1 MAFSKCLRFTL
12 YVAIL
17 GGMDPEKIGR
27 YEIKAELGRGGM
39 ATVYQAYDP
48 RFERDVAIKVLP
60 REMLHD
66 PQFRARF
73 EREAKTIAMLEHP
86 AIVPVYDF
94 GEEDGQP
101 YFVMRNMTGGS
112 LSDRMNQGP
121 IPVKEAARIFERLA
135 PGLDEAHARNI
146 VHRDLKPGN
155 ILFDRLNEPY
165 VSDFG
170 IAKLSEAQANLT
182 GSAVIGTPTYMS
194 PEQAQGEPVD
204 WRSDI
209 YALGVILFEMLSG
222 KPPYKADTP
231 MGVVVKHITEPVPHI
246 LDVNS
251 NLPQAIEA
259 VIQKAMAKDKQAR
272 FATCAEL
279 AATLS
284 AIERGEALDPK
295 TLLGMPRIPTAQTVV
310 AKRSEQLKNRIEVPG
325 PVSAPRK
332 KTRLWIG
339 LGAATVLLC
348 AGMLSV
354 FLFIPGL
361 LPFTLFPTKALAT
374 KTIAIPASS
383 TNITLLPSET
393 ASLPLALGPTNMV
406 TPPSAPTNMAT
417 PSFTPTVASL
427 PMLGGADMIAFLNAN
442 NVWVMGVDGDGLSQL
457 TTDGAEKHDLQW
469 MPDGEGVLY
478 ITGKCIQ
485 IVNIKTKELSTLTCF
500 VAADYLEAFQ
510 FSLDGAQV
518 AISLNRE
525 LYVVPFDLDKL
536 SQARSHIE
544 LAAMNGCLT
553 YTKLATKGVRWSND
567 GQKIAV
573 VIKGVGDSGL
583 IEEMVYVLDIHRC
596 SAAEPNRVDIFPAS
610 RFSMTGFSSNP
621 VIPSFNWDGMTLFL
635 LNSHYRNDG
644 YGYLYIYNLETH
656 NADSL
661 DPLGSTCCYRDA
673 RWSPD
678 GNYIAFAYQD
688 IRLGANGPTQLFY
701 IPYGTIGTGTS
712 STPFSLSADFFPNP
726 REKPQLALR
735 PAR

>member
-1 MAFSKCLRFTL
+1 MN
-12 YVAIL
+12 
-17 GGMDPEKIGR
+17 PEKIGR

-48 RFERDVAIKVLP
+48 RFEREVAIKVLP

-101 YFVMRNMTGGS
+101 YFVMRYMTGGS
-112 LSDRMNQGP
+112 LSDRMNQGS
-121 IPVKEAARIFERLA
+121 ITVKEAARIIERLA
-135 PGLDEAHARNI
+135 PGLDEAHAKNI

-182 GSAVIGTPTYMS
+182 GSAIIGTPTYMS

-204 WRSDI
+204 RRSDI
-209 YALGVILFEMLSG
+209 YALGVILYEMLSG

-284 AIERGEALDPK
+284 TIERGEALDPK
-295 TLLGMPRIPTAQTVV
+295 TLLAMPRITSTQTVV
-310 AKRSEQLKNRIEVPG
+310 ARRSEQPKNRIEAMSLVN
-325 PVSAPRK
+325 APRK

-348 AGMLSV
+348 GGVLSV
-354 FLFIPGL
+354 LLFVPGL
-361 LPFTLFPTKALAT
+361 SPFTLFPIKALAT
-374 KTIAIPASS
+374 NTIAIPVSPTS
-383 TNITLLPSET
+383 ITLLTSET
-393 ASLPLALGPTNMV
+393 AALPLALVPTNTV
-406 TPPSAPTNMAT
+406 APPSTPTNMAA
-417 PSFTPTVASL
+417 PSVTPTVASL

-442 NVWVMGVDGDGLSQL
+442 NVWGMSVDGSGLSQL
-457 TTDGAEKHDLQW
+457 TTDGAVKHDLQW
-469 MPDGEGVLY
+469 MPDGEGVIF

-485 IVNIKTKELSTLTCF
+485 IVNVKTKEVSTLTCF
-500 VAADYLEAFQ
+500 VTADYLESFQ
-510 FSLDGAQV
+510 LSPDGTQV

-536 SQARSHIE
+536 SQARSRTD

-573 VIKGVGDSGL
+573 AILGVGDSGL
-583 IEEMVYVLDIHRC
+583 IEEMVRVLDIHRC
-596 SAAEPNRVDIFPAS
+596 AAAEPNTVDTFPGP
-610 RFSMTGFSSNP
+610 RFTMTGYNNNP
-621 VIPSFNWDGMTLFL
+621 TIPAFDWDGATLFL
-635 LNSHYRNDG
+635 LNSFFRNEG
-644 YGYLYIYNLETH
+644 YGYLYSYNLETLK
-656 NADSL
+656 AAVL
-661 DPLGSTCCYRDA
+661 DPLGGTCCYRDA

-688 IRLGANGPTQLFY
+688 IRLGTNGPIQLFY
-701 IPYGTIGTGTS
+701 IPYGIIGTGAS
-712 STPFSLSADFFPNP
+712 YAPFSLPTDFFQKPT
-726 REKPQLALR
+726 EKPQPVMR
-735 PAR
+735 PTR

>member
-1 MAFSKCLRFTL
+1 
-12 YVAIL
+12 
-17 GGMDPEKIGR
+17 
-27 YEIKAELGRGGM
+27 
-39 ATVYQAYDP
+39 
-48 RFERDVAIKVLP
+48 
-60 REMLHD
+60 MLHD

-101 YFVMRNMTGGS
+101 YFVMRYMTGGS
-112 LSDRMNQGP
+112 LSDRISQGP
-121 IPVKEAARIFERLA
+121 IPVEEAARILERLA
-135 PGLDEAHARNI
+135 PGLDEAHAKNI

-170 IAKLSEAQANLT
+170 IAKLSEAQANIT

-204 WRSDI
+204 GRSDI

-231 MGVVVKHITEPVPHI
+231 MGVVVKHITEPVPNI
-246 LDVNS
+246 LEVNPA
-251 NLPQAIEA
+251 LPQAIE
-259 VIQKAMAKDKQAR
+259 VIIQKAMAKDREAR
-272 FATCAEL
+272 FATCTEL
-279 AATLS
+279 AAALS
-284 AIERGEALDPK
+284 TVARGETLDLK
-295 TLLGMPRIPTAQTVV
+295 TLLAVPRPSAAQTVIARRGEPPASHTQPNV
-310 AKRSEQLKNRIEVPG
+310 R
-325 PVSAPRK
+325 VSPAPRK
-332 KTRLWIG
+332 KTGLWIG

-374 KTIAIPASS
+374 KTIAIPASPTS
-383 TNITLLPSET
+383 ITLFPSET
-393 ASLPLALGPTNMV
+393 ATLPLAFVPTNTV
-406 TPPSAPTNMAT
+406 APPSAPTNMAA
-417 PSFTPTVASL
+417 PSLTPTVASL
-427 PMLGGADMIAFLNAN
+427 PKLGGADMIAFLNAN
-442 NVWVMGVDGDGLSQL
+442 NVWGMSVDGSGLSQL
-457 TTDGAEKHDLQW
+457 TTDGAVKHDLQW
-469 MPDGEGVLY
+469 MPDGEGVIF

-485 IVNIKTKELSTLTCF
+485 IVNVKTKEVSTLTCF
-500 VAADYLEAFQ
+500 VTADYLESFQ
-510 FSLDGAQV
+510 LSPDGTQV

-536 SQARSHIE
+536 SQARSRTD

-573 VIKGVGDSGL
+573 AILGVGDSGRR
-583 IEEMVYVLDIHRC
+583 EEMVRVLDIHRC
-596 SAAEPNRVDIFPAS
+596 AAAEPNTVDTFPGP
-610 RFSMTGFSSNP
+610 RFTMTGYNNNP
-621 VIPSFNWDGMTLFL
+621 TIPAFDWDGATLFL
-635 LNSHYRNDG
+635 LNSFFRNEG
-644 YGYLYIYNLETH
+644 YGYLYSYNLETLK
-656 NADSL
+656 AAVL
-661 DPLGSTCCYRDA
+661 DPLGGTCCYRDA

-688 IRLGANGPTQLFY
+688 IRLGTNGPIQLFY
-701 IPYGTIGTGTS
+701 IPYGIIGTGAS
-712 STPFSLSADFFPNP
+712 YAPFSLPTDFFQKPT
-726 REKPQLALR
+726 EKPQPVMR
-735 PAR
+735 PTR

>member
-1 MAFSKCLRFTL
+1 MN
-12 YVAIL
+12 
-17 GGMDPEKIGR
+17 PEKIGR

-101 YFVMRNMTGGS
+101 YFVMRHMTGGS

-121 IPVKEAARIFERLA
+121 ITVKEAARIIERLA

-259 VIQKAMAKDKQAR
+259 VIQKVMAKDKQAR

-279 AATLS
+279 ASTLS

-295 TLLGMPRIPTAQTVV
+295 TLLAMPRITSTQTVV
-310 AKRSEQLKNRIEVPG
+310 ARRGEQPKSRTEAIG

-332 KTRLWIG
+332 KTGLWIG

-374 KTIAIPASS
+374 KTIAIPASPTS
-383 TNITLLPSET
+383 ITLLPSEIAT
-393 ASLPLALGPTNMV
+393 LPLALVPTITV
-406 TPPSAPTNMAT
+406 TPPSTPTNMTT
-417 PSFTPTVASL
+417 PSITSTIVNL

-442 NVWVMGVDGDGLSQL
+442 NVWVMGVDGSGLSQL
-457 TTDGAEKHDLQW
+457 TTDGAVKHDLQW
-469 MPDGEGVLY
+469 MPDGQGVLY

-485 IVNIKTKELSTLTCF
+485 IVNLENKEVRDLTCF
-500 VAADYLEAFQ
+500 PAAEYLEAFQ
-510 FSLDGAQV
+510 FSLDGTQV

-525 LYVVPFDLDKL
+525 LYVVPFDLEKL
-536 SQARSHIE
+536 SQARSHSD

-573 VIKGVGDSGL
+573 LILGVGDNGL
-583 IEEMVYVLDIHRC
+583 IENMVYVLDIHRC
-596 SAAEPNRVDIFPAS
+596 SAAEPIRLDIFPAS
-610 RFSMTGFSSNP
+610 RFSMSGFKNNP
-621 VIPSFNWDGMTLFL
+621 VIPSFNWDGLTLFL
-635 LNSHYRNDG
+635 LNSDYRNDG
-644 YGYLYIYNLETH
+644 FGFLYNYNLETYK
-656 NADSL
+656 AALL
-661 DPLGSTCCYRDA
+661 DPLGSTCCYRDT

-688 IRLGANGPTQLFY
+688 IRLGASSPTQLFY
-701 IPYGTIGTGTS
+701 IPYSAIGSGAS
-712 STPFSLSADFFPNP
+712 NTPFSLPSDFFPDP
-726 REKPQLALR
+726 REKPQPALR